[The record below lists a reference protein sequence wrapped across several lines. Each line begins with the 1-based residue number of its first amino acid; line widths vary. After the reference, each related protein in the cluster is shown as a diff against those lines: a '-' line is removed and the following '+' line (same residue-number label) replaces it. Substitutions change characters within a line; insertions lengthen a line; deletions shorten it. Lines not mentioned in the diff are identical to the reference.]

1 MRGKWFLLVLIAA
14 GGIIGTALLTASW
27 YLPATPVLLEIPAGA
42 HAKQVS
48 ALLAQKGLIVSP
60 WFFRGLVKVT
70 GQSRRL
76 HAGTYRFS
84 PRRTSWHF
92 LWAIARGRTYRVKV
106 TIPEGWT
113 AAQIAH
119 RLQALGVTDAT
130 AFLAI
135 VRAEQLEGKLF
146 PETYFLTP
154 HSAPAQ
160 VTNVFLSGFERRA
173 KPLMDSAG
181 GRAGRGSEGS
191 LSAAQI
197 LTLASIIEREART
210 PAERPLIAGVF
221 YNRLKRGWSLESD
234 PTVQYAL
241 GIREGTLDY
250 HAPLTYDDLE
260 VESPYNTYRY
270 PGLPPGPICNP
281 GLASIHSA
289 LAPAKTDAM
298 FFVADGQ
305 GTHRFSR
312 YYQEHLEQQHR

>member
-1 MRGKWFLLVLIAA
+1 M
-14 GGIIGTALLTASW
+14 IGTALLTASW
-27 YLPATPVLLEIPAGA
+27 YLPAAPVLLEIPAGA

-48 ALLAQKGLIVSP
+48 TLLAQQGLIVSP

-70 GQSRRL
+70 GRSRRL

-84 PRRTSWHF
+84 PRGTSWNF
-92 LWAIARGRTYRVKV
+92 LWVIARGRTYRVKV

-119 RLQALGVTDAT
+119 RLQALGVTDAA

-154 HSAPAQ
+154 HSAPAT
-160 VTNVFLSGFERRA
+160 VTNVFLSEFERRA
-173 KPLMDSAG
+173 KPLLNGAG
-181 GRAGRGSEGS
+181 GRAWGGAEGS
-191 LSAAQI
+191 LSAAQVLI
-197 LTLASIIEREART
+197 LASMIEQEAQT

-221 YNRLKRGWSLESD
+221 YNRLKRGWLLESCA
-234 PTVQYAL
+234 TVQFAL
-241 GIREGTLDY
+241 GAVPGASGHHTS
-250 HAPLTYDDLE
+250 LTYDDLE
-260 VESPYNTYRY
+260 VESPYNTYRH

-281 GLASIHSA
+281 GLASIRAA

-312 YYQEHLEQQHR
+312 YYQEHLERQRRHDQSGE